1 MLRSRLR
8 QVEDQM
14 RDLQDRI
21 ASFEVVAPR
30 ESADGPIRFGDRVVA
45 VDPEGKEHAYM
56 IVGAD
61 EADPAS
67 GRISWASPLGRAFL
81 GAEEG
86 DEVVVQRPRGHV
98 VMEIQA
104 VESGA

>member
-1 MLRSRLR
+1 
-8 QVEDQM
+8 M
-14 RDLQDRI
+14 RDLQERI
-21 ASFEVVAPR
+21 AGFEVVAPR
-30 ESADGPIRFGDRVVA
+30 ESADGPVRFGDRVV
-45 VDPEGKEHAYM
+45 VIDPEGEEHTYM

-86 DEVVVQRPRGHV
+86 DEVVVRRPRGQI